1 MNNPN
6 QDIEQVL
13 LSYKNEVMNN
23 LHIILE
29 KIEPVLNEQQRQQQQ
44 QQQQQQHQAS
54 DTSSGAPTM
63 VQRHVS
69 SEYMQAGG
77 SGDDDVEACL
87 GDTAA
92 LSKMDQAALPIS
104 KDTLDAT
111 EARVAVVVAK
121 IFRTSASRIGF
132 PAFDAKKQLLGFY
145 RKKAV
150 GSNKKEKSS
159 SSVDMDESD
168 DNENTPS
175 REAIEADF
183 IPLEH
188 AKVLS
193 MLSDEHVRAAPG
205 ALDKEI
211 ASGSKSVFRLR
222 QHGQNLAAVKA
233 EVFRYAEEKEDTKAA
248 AAIDEALKDVDA
260 TGVDDDFDLSG
271 DLSELLDIKIDEQPI
286 DEL

>member
-1 MNNPN
+1 
-6 QDIEQVL
+6 
-13 LSYKNEVMNN
+13 
-23 LHIILE
+23 
-29 KIEPVLNEQQRQQQQ
+29 
-44 QQQQQQHQAS
+44 
-54 DTSSGAPTM
+54 
-63 VQRHVS
+63 
-69 SEYMQAGG
+69 MQAG
-77 SGDDDVEACL
+77 SGDDDETL
-87 GDTAA
+87 GDTA
-92 LSKMDQAALPIS
+92 LSKMDQALPIS

-211 ASGSKSVFRLR
+211 ASGSNPSSASVS
-222 QHGQNLAAVKA
+222 
-233 EVFRYAEEKEDTKAA
+233 
-248 AAIDEALKDVDA
+248 
-260 TGVDDDFDLSG
+260 TG
-271 DLSELLDIKIDEQPI
+271 KILQQ
-286 DEL
+286 